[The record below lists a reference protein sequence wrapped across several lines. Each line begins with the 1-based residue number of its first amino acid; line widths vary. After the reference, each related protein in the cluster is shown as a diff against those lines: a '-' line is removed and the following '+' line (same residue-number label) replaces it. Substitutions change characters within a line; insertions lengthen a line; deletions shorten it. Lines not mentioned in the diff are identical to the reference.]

1 MDLRD
6 LDKTTVN
13 LIPENIF
20 MEGDTLL
27 VQYIIKSWTL
37 DPKNIS
43 RLFIIKYD
51 LK

>member
-27 VQYIIKSWTL
+27 VQYIIKSWKL
-37 DPKNIS
+37 DRKNIS
-43 RLFIIKYD
+43 RLFITKYY

>member
-37 DPKNIS
+37 DRKNIS